1 MKPVTNNQQQDC
13 VFFLQRK
20 CFQVSL
26 FFCFVSKNPTEVN
39 EKFVAVLRVLTLF
52 SLLFSSLPPPLP
64 YSSQGSA
71 CKFRHSESVLEAG
84 PKATA
89 CTYFASGSCQKGSDC
104 RFLHLTAASAA
115 SYLSS
120 LKEKDHQR
128 ISGGLTSN
136 GSISSS
142 SSSSSSSASPCYF
155 FSIGKCTK
163 GSLCPFQHV
172 VAESALLSDPRSSLT
187 IDFGGDISSK
197 KRNKRERGDA
207 SMDMDE
213 DEEEEDDDD
222 GSKRG
227 KNSSDAPVS
236 SRDSSF
242 SYAVAA
248 PSSLSTG
255 NVAMQTA
262 GRGSKQQLSSISS
275 SKNSVSIDKVRTL
288 AEGGGGGKG
297 KGDGLAARPSKKFTS
312 SSSSSTTYVDGVN
325 EVSSSSSSTPSGGG
339 SVANTRSRKSE
350 VLSALSSTSLSKP
363 LSGGNDKIHSKGK
376 KQSRVRE
383 LTNFLT

>member
-1 MKPVTNNQQQDC
+1 M
-13 VFFLQRK
+13 F
-20 CFQVSL
+20 SSESI
-26 FFCFVSKNPTEVN
+26 FCFVSKIPTEVN

-52 SLLFSSLPPPLP
+52 ALLFSSLPPPLP
-64 YSSQGSA
+64 YSYQGSA

-89 CTYFASGSCQKGSDC
+89 CTYFASGSCQKGSEC

-128 ISGGLTSN
+128 SSGGLTSN
-136 GSISSS
+136 GSISS

-187 IDFGGDISSK
+187 IDFGGDISSI

-255 NVAMQTA
+255 KVAMQTA

-275 SKNSVSIDKVRTL
+275 SKNSVSIDKVGTL
-288 AEGGGGGKG
+288 AEGGGGGGKG

-312 SSSSSTTYVDGVN
+312 SSSSSTTNVDGVN
-325 EVSSSSSSTPSGGG
+325 EVSSSSSTPSVG

>member
-1 MKPVTNNQQQDC
+1 M
-13 VFFLQRK
+13 F
-20 CFQVSL
+20 SSESI
-26 FFCFVSKNPTEVN
+26 FCFVSKNPTEVN

-52 SLLFSSLPPPLP
+52 ALLFSSLPPPLP

-128 ISGGLTSN
+128 SSGGLTSN
-136 GSISSS
+136 GSISS

-187 IDFGGDISSK
+187 IDFGGDISSI

-255 NVAMQTA
+255 KVAMQTA

-275 SKNSVSIDKVRTL
+275 SKNSVSIDKVGTL

-312 SSSSSTTYVDGVN
+312 SSSSSTTNVDGVN
-325 EVSSSSSSTPSGGG
+325 EVSSSSSTPSGG
-339 SVANTRSRKSE
+339 SVANTRSRKSD

>member
-1 MKPVTNNQQQDC
+1 M
-13 VFFLQRK
+13 F
-20 CFQVSL
+20 SSESI
-26 FFCFVSKNPTEVN
+26 FCFVSKNPTEVN

-52 SLLFSSLPPPLP
+52 ALLFSSLPPPLP

-128 ISGGLTSN
+128 SSGGLTSN
-136 GSISSS
+136 GSISS

-163 GSLCPFQHV
+163 GSICPFQHV

-187 IDFGGDISSK
+187 IDFGGDISSI

-255 NVAMQTA
+255 KVAMQTA

-275 SKNSVSIDKVRTL
+275 SKNSVSIDKVGTL

-312 SSSSSTTYVDGVN
+312 SSSSSTTNVDGVN
-325 EVSSSSSSTPSGGG
+325 EVSSSSSTPSGG
-339 SVANTRSRKSE
+339 SVANTRSRKSD

-363 LSGGNDKIHSKGK
+363 LSEGNDKIHSKGK